1 MRDIPN
7 GADVGKEGFLP
18 QRRRVQPAFPVN
30 ATMFSL
36 DLSEKIRPPEE
47 EVVSLVQ
54 MVHHEVVGSKIF
66 KDTHTDDICVNG
78 GRWENLFGRNG
89 PPETHPIWQILK
101 NCDLNVVN
109 PSPLDTTL
117 MDKEILVAMAYLTS
131 GVPPHEWAADPLLS
145 KVAAYNEGQVPA
157 GVFKQED

>member
-1 MRDIPN
+1 MTLPT
-7 GADVGKEGFLP
+7 GLADVGKVSFSKKTGS
-18 QRRRVQPAFPVN
+18 AFPVN

-54 MVHHEVVGSKIF
+54 MVHEVVGSKIF
-66 KDTHTDDICVNG
+66 KDTHTDICVNG

-89 PPETHPIWQILK
+89 PPETHSIWQILK
-101 NCDLNVVN
+101 NCDLDVVN

-117 MDKEILVAMAYLTS
+117 MDKEILVA
-131 GVPPHEWAADPLLS
+131 GVPDFWCS
-145 KVAAYNEGQVPA
+145 SS
-157 GVFKQED
+157 